1 MADDRESR
9 DCDLERQSMYKLFV
23 MDVDGTLTDGKI
35 YTSPSGEAFKAFDV
49 KDGYGLKN
57 ILKKYSIK
65 TAIITGRRSE
75 IVQRRAEE
83 LEIDYLCQGVDD
95 KLDCL
100 KQLVERVDCS
110 FEDIVYIGDDV
121 NDLSCM
127 EKAGLSCCPA
137 DAHEKVKMAAKYVT
151 QCRGGQGVVREVI
164 DMIMGQEMGNKD
176 ETD

>member
-1 MADDRESR
+1 
-9 DCDLERQSMYKLFV
+9 MYKLFV

-57 ILKKYSIK
+57 ILKKYNIK
-65 TAIITGRRSE
+65 TAIITGRQSE

-83 LEIDYLCQGVDD
+83 LEIDYLYQGVND
-95 KLDCL
+95 KLACL
-100 KQLVERVDCS
+100 AQVVEIVECS
-110 FEDIVYIGDDV
+110 YEDVVYIGDDV

-127 EKAGLSCCPA
+127 EEAGLSCCPA
-137 DAHEKVKMAAKYVT
+137 DAHENVKKIAKYVT
-151 QCRGGQGVVREVI
+151 QRRGGQGAVREVI
-164 DMIMGQEMGNKD
+164 DMIMGQEMGKKD